1 MTPADIVNTAKELID
16 EFNKIKEEY
25 LAKINEID
33 TKINELQRNTK
44 NKSEQYIKTQKEK
57 LEKELNEVKA
67 GMEKRINKVQTS
79 INNWRDKQIE
89 TLTGNIERA
98 LMVKLGIDISISDLI
113 SKAADTAK
121 KVMNN

>member
-1 MTPADIVNTAKELID
+1 MTPAEIISTAKELID
-16 EFNKIKEEY
+16 EFNKIKDQY

-33 TKINELQRNTK
+33 TKINELQQNTK
-44 NKSEQYIKTQKEK
+44 NKSEQFIKTQREK

-67 GMEKRINKVQTS
+67 AMDAKINKVQTS

-98 LMVKLGIDISISDLI
+98 LMVKLGIDISISDLAK
-113 SKAADTAK
+113 KAAETTK
-121 KVMNN
+121 NVMNN

>member
-1 MTPADIVNTAKELID
+1 MTPAEIISTAKELID
-16 EFNKIKEEY
+16 EFNKIKDQY

-33 TKINELQRNTK
+33 TKINELQQNTK
-44 NKSEQYIKTQKEK
+44 NKSEQFIKTQREK

-67 GMEKRINKVQTS
+67 AMDAKINKVQTS

-98 LMVKLGIDISISDLI
+98 LMVKLGIDISISDLAK
-113 SKAADTAK
+113 KAAETAK
-121 KVMNN
+121 NVMNN

>member
-57 LEKELNEVKA
+57 LEKELNEVRA

>member
-1 MTPADIVNTAKELID
+1 MTPAEIINTAKELID

-25 LAKINEID
+25 LARINEID
-33 TKINELQRNTK
+33 TKINELQQNTK
-44 NKSEQYIKTQKEK
+44 NKSEQFIKTQREK

-67 GMEKRINKVQTS
+67 AMDAKINKVQTS

-98 LMVKLGIDISISDLI
+98 LMVKLGIDISISDLVK
-113 SKAADTAK
+113 KAAETAK
-121 KVMNN
+121 NVMNN

>member
-57 LEKELNEVKA
+57 LEKELNEVREK
-67 GMEKRINKVQTS
+67 MEKRINKVQTS